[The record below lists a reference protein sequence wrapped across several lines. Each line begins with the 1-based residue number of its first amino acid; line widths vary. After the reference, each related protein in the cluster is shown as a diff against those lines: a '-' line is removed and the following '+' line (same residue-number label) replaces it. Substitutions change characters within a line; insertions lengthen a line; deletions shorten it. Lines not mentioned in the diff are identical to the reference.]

1 MNTESNFPV
10 YPGWETVRLIGH
22 GSFGAVYEIQRT
34 LFGKVEKAALKQ
46 ISIPQDQGD
55 VEELYSTGYDD
66 ASITAHY
73 ESYLAD
79 IVREYQLMAEMKGH
93 TNVVNC
99 DDIRYVQK
107 DTGIGWD
114 IYIKMELLTPMM
126 KSLDRMADEKQVIK
140 LGRDMASALV
150 LCRNRSIIHRD
161 IKPQNIFVSKDGDF
175 KLGDFGIAKTVEKTS
190 GGTKIGTYNYMAP
203 EVYNNQPYGHEA
215 DIYSLGM
222 VMYWLLNN
230 RRLPFYPAPPAIPLS
245 SDMDRA
251 RIRRFQ
257 GEEIPAPAKGGE
269 ELKRI
274 VLKCCAFDPKD
285 RYHSAEELLR
295 DLQALEFMAAQPKT
309 EPAEQTA
316 GGGAAEQQSQ
326 VDAGD
331 ETIDKNRAFL
341 AGGAAASAAGAGVLL
356 GSLSKKV
363 QASGGGEASWS
374 TGLAAPEDDGGTIG
388 IGYGAPEHEGNA
400 QAEGFSTGVTP
411 VDGPEEE
418 STVGVYGKASP
429 ETGKK
434 KAKKE
439 KPEKKAKK
447 EKPEK
452 KAKRETAF
460 EEGKAKPE
468 KKKKTGLIAAVLAAL
483 LCAAGAVVYF
493 LYPKYGAWS
502 EWSTVKPDAIEGRRI
517 ETSTQYR
524 YREQTLHATT
534 NRREVVGPVNH
545 ETVELAA
552 WGKWSDWQET
562 PIDAGENREV
572 ETGLQ
577 YRVRNK
583 LRTTSEEAEL
593 EGWTLDGTRTVET
606 KRNWTL
612 WSTEQPGYKEG
623 RATSSKTQY
632 RAYWKVYRNN
642 SVYRSR
648 QYPTSSSDWRFS
660 QDYGSSGSLY
670 KSSKSGSYTY
680 RYYTYYDTRT
690 VYSYQDIEKKTVN
703 VFYRWDDWG
712 NWRNTA
718 VEETENKQVETR
730 TVYRSRDKV
739 EATVYYYYDWSD
751 WSDWLLGERS
761 PSDSVELETR
771 TVYRYAD
778 RD

>member
-1 MNTESNFPV
+1 MNTETNFPA

-79 IVREYQLMAEMKGH
+79 IVREYQLMTEMKGH

-140 LGRDMASALV
+140 LGKDMASALV
-150 LCRNRSIIHRD
+150 LCRNRNIIHRD

-230 RRLPFYPAPPAIPLS
+230 RRLPFYPAPPAVPLS

-257 GEEIPAPAKGGE
+257 GEEIPAPAKGSE

-285 RYHSAEELLR
+285 RYSGAEELLK

-309 EPAEQTA
+309 EAVKQAA
-316 GGGAAEQQSQ
+316 GVVAAELHGQE
-326 VDAGD
+326 DTGD

-356 GSLSKKV
+356 GSLSKNAPV
-363 QASGGGEASWS
+363 SDGGEASWS
-374 TGLAAPEDDGGTIG
+374 TGVSTPEDDGGTIG
-388 IGYGAPEHEGNA
+388 IGYGVPETAGNE

-418 STVGVYGKASP
+418 STVGVYGKVSP

-434 KAKKE
+434 KA
-439 KPEKKAKK
+439 KKAKK

-452 KAKRETAF
+452 KAKREASF
-460 EEGKAKPE
+460 EEGKAEPE
-468 KKKKTGLIAAVLAAL
+468 KKKKKVGLIAAILAAL
-483 LCAAGAVVYF
+483 LCVAGALFYF
-493 LYPKYGAWS
+493 LYPRYGAWS
-502 EWSTVKPDAIEGRRI
+502 EWSTVKPDEIEGRRI

-524 YREQTLHATT
+524 YREQTMLSTT
-534 NRREVVGPVNH
+534 NRREVVGEIDH
-545 ETVELAA
+545 EAVELAA
-552 WGKWSDWQET
+552 WSKWSDWQGDPIEASET
-562 PIDAGENREV
+562 REV

-577 YRVRNK
+577 YRVSNK
-583 LRTTSEEAEL
+583 QRTTSEEAEL
-593 EGWTLDGTRTVET
+593 EGWTLEGTRTVET
-606 KRNWTL
+606 KKNWTL
-612 WSTEQPGYKEG
+612 WSTEKPGYKEG
-623 RATSSKTQY
+623 RTTSSKTQY

-642 SVYRSR
+642 SVYKSR

-670 KSSKSGSYTY
+670 KSNKSGSYTY

-703 VFYRWDDWG
+703 VFYRWEDWG
-712 NWRNTA
+712 NWRNTP
-718 VEETENKQVETR
+718 VEETENKQVDTR
-730 TVYRSRDKV
+730 TAYRSRDKV

-761 PSDSVELETR
+761 PSDSVQVETR

-778 RD
+778 RG